1 MLVLTFFW
9 NYTYDEKLSV
19 ILPKEQ
25 SGIWKKK
32 KAKNKASNNADLK
45 QKKDRFRSNYQST

>member
-1 MLVLTFFW
+1 MVKSCL
-9 NYTYDEKLSV
+9 LSYQKNKV
-19 ILPKEQ
+19 EFE
-25 SGIWKKK
+25 KKK

>member
-1 MLVLTFFW
+1 MKSCL
-9 NYTYDEKLSV
+9 LSYQKNKV
-19 ILPKEQ
+19 EFE
-25 SGIWKKK
+25 KK